1 MSTSHPRWGQLA
13 TTTQPI
19 HALGPW
25 AVRIGIHTMEYS
37 PLWCPHGH
45 VGRHLPAGKGRRDP
59 ECPRAMFGAY
69 GQPLPISNISNTHVD
84 LLAPNMRSIENIE
97 LYIYLKCVPSPL
109 IPITCYMNTQP
120 NNLFCK
126 APLGWFRKAANS
138 ALIEDSY
145 RLHLCPIWAHC
156 ASNIMVPVCAY
167 TGSYSSPHKG
177 LVHVHGTGPHMW
189 PIVGDC

>member
-1 MSTSHPRWGQLA
+1 MATLGATSLLERVAVTPN
-13 TTTQPI
+13 
-19 HALGPW
+19 ALGPCSGHMASRYLFLTFRTRMW
-25 AVRIGIHTMEYS
+25 TSWPPICAQSKIKNCTFILNLS
-37 PLWCPHGH
+37 PP
-45 VGRHLPAGKGRRDP
+45 PP
-59 ECPRAMFGAY
+59 
-69 GQPLPISNISNTHVD
+69 
-84 LLAPNMRSIENIE
+84 
-97 LYIYLKCVPSPL
+97 
-109 IPITCYMNTQP
+109 IPITCYMNTLP